1 MTRVS
6 DVMTRDL
13 RIAVPEMPI
22 EAAARLMAELDAG
35 ALPVVGDGRLQGMV
49 TDRDIVVRAVALGL
63 GLDTPVADVMTPGAR
78 YCFEDDEV
86 EAALAGM
93 GEHQI
98 RRMPVLDRTSTLV
111 GILSLSDAVPE
122 ASRPV
127 AADAIEGI
135 SAPGGEHSQADVDDP
150 HGMVAPTTEADG
162 VPGVLHFTDDEPS

>member
-6 DVMTRDL
+6 DVMTRDV

-35 ALPVVGDGRLQGMV
+35 ALPVVSDGQLQGMV

-78 YCFEDDEV
+78 YCFEDDLV
-86 EAALAGM
+86 EDALAGM
-93 GEHQI
+93 GDHQI
-98 RRMPVLDRTSTLV
+98 RRMPVLGRTGTLV
-111 GILSLSDAVPE
+111 GILSLGDAVPD
-122 ASRPV
+122 ASRPT
-127 AADAIEGI
+127 AADALEDI
-135 SAPGGEHSQADVDDP
+135 SAPGGEHSQADDADP
-150 HGMVAPTTEADG
+150 HGVVAPTTEADG